1 MREARIATHRFQYN
15 VTEDCAIVRPDGACD
30 EKKTQALAKFVSSP
44 LMRANHLILDLS
56 HADYVETPGFRW
68 LLRHVRDL
76 ESTGRTL
83 TVVGLSP
90 SVDRAFK
97 LLKLENVIDVAKDVP
112 EALEKLQCK
121 REAMVA

>member
-30 EKKTQALAKFVSSP
+30 EKRTQALAKFVNSP
-44 LMRANHLILDLS
+44 LISANHLILDLS
-56 HADYVETPGFRW
+56 HAEYVETPGFRW

-90 SVDRAFK
+90 SVERAFK
-97 LLKLENVIDVAKDVP
+97 LLKLEKVIGIAKDVP
-112 EALEKLQCK
+112 EALEKLQCVG
-121 REAMVA
+121 ETAVA